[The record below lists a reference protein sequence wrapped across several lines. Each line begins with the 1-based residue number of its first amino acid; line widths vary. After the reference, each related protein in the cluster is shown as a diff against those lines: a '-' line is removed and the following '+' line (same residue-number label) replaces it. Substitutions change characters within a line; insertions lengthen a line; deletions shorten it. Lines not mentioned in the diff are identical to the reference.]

1 MPERPRRFVSL
12 QEPSRERLDLRISD
26 DSNKKALLLAVM
38 YGITVAQLFERL
50 MEDADELLTFMS

>member
-1 MPERPRRFVSL
+1 MPERPRRFVGL

-26 DSNKKALLLAVM
+26 DSNKKALLLAAM

-50 MEDADELLTFMS
+50 IEDADELLIFIS